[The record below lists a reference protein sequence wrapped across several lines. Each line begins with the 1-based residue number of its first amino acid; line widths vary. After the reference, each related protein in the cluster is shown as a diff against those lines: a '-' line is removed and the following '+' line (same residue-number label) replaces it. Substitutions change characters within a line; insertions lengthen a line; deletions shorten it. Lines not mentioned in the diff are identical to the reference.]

1 MAVSGMWLLAG
12 CQGRPAAEA
21 KRMVPNQAMQQA
33 MTPELAQATLLAGNE
48 RYVTGQMLHRD
59 WSELRIA
66 TAAAQHPYAVVLS
79 CVDSRTSSEIIFD
92 AGHGELFNI
101 RIAGNVLN
109 DDILGSMEFAC
120 LLAGARLIAVVG
132 HTQCGAVAGAIKDVK
147 AGHLTSLLARIK
159 PAVKAAETGTG
170 PGPEGL
176 AGRVAE
182 ANVKLVMQQIR
193 KRSPELRRAI
203 DSGQIGLA
211 GGMYDLQTGQV
222 RFFKD

>member
-1 MAVSGMWLLAG
+1 MAVSGVWLLAG
-12 CQGRPAAEA
+12 CQGRPAAET
-21 KRMVPNQAMQQA
+21 KRMAPDQVMQQA
-33 MTPELAQATLLAGNE
+33 MTPELAQATLLLGNE

-59 WSELRIA
+59 WSELRSA

-120 LLAGARLIAVVG
+120 LLEGARFIAVIG
-132 HTQCGAVAGAIKDVK
+132 HTHCGAVEGAIKDVK

-159 PAVKAAETGTG
+159 PAVKAAETSTS
-170 PGPEGL
+170 PSPESL
-176 AGRVAE
+176 AVRVAE
-182 ANVKLVMQQIR
+182 ANVRVVMQQIR
-193 KRSPELRRAI
+193 ERSPELRRAL
-203 DSGQIGLA
+203 DSGRIGLA
-211 GGMYDLQTGQV
+211 GGMYDLQTGRV